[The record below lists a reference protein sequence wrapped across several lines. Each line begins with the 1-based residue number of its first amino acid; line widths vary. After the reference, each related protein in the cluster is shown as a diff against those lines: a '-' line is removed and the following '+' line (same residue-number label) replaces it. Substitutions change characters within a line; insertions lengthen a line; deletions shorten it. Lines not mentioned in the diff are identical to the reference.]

1 MKILVSIILSLW
13 FAINTGTAQ
22 SFPNID
28 LSQVPLSCIGSN
40 GEDKFAIQQ
49 LDGCNTKPWFV
60 AHGTP
65 DILQDRSI
73 LVGSGIDS
81 KFDGKESEGVVYKQ
95 PFVKGKL
102 YVMSITFTVA
112 TDALKVFLG
121 NGVPI
126 SNSFN
131 TPTSN
136 PNPRSFKIPNVSDK
150 QIVFESG
157 NTNTNT
163 ITKQIGFIPNKD
175 YECLWF
181 YADDNH
187 EIPPDGGLSIATFKV
202 SFLTCDAEPTKEI
215 TSTNSLFDYGAR
227 GNGLP
232 FHIPLQPTLSASNK
246 INIIPRSFVD
256 IYENTRIHFVTVRLD
271 PKVNLIAGKSI
282 LIKPDNNQSRS
293 VFQAA
298 EGSVFSAKISTSI
311 GCEDACEGYLPWSN
325 SYCGLTA
332 PTLINKCDIQPAFT
346 EFRLVS
352 SYPKSYNAYR
362 AEMIVYRTGTDIT
375 FPIFTK
381 VWEDPL
387 KKSLP
392 EACIV
397 WKPGPLDYGNYNVYI
412 KLTNCNGDY
421 EVKNADNTRFD
432 VTVAC
437 GSPLPDER
445 GQVSTLN
452 KADSNSLAYQIK
464 YNTQK
469 GVNITVYPN
478 PTTGLI
484 KIQSNS
490 DIRKAVIKITNILGM
505 NEVSIINDNIQENS
519 SFEYDMSHLPT
530 GVYIVSII
538 SDNKIISRTK
548 ISKL

>member
-22 SFPNID
+22 SFPNIT
-28 LSQVPLSCIGSN
+28 LSQVPLSCLDPN
-40 GEDKFAIQQ
+40 GGDQFAIQQ
-49 LDGCNTKPWFV
+49 QDGCMTMPWFV

-65 DILQDRSI
+65 DILPDRFI
-73 LVGSGIDS
+73 RVGSGVDNNL
-81 KFDGKESEGVVYKQ
+81 DGKESEGVVYKQ
-95 PFVKGKL
+95 PFIKGKL
-102 YVMSITFTVA
+102 YVISMTINVA
-112 TDALKVFLG
+112 TQALKIFLG
-121 NGVPI
+121 NAVPI

-136 PNPRSFKIPNVSDK
+136 PNPRSFKIPNVNDK
-150 QIVFESG
+150 QLVFESTFT
-157 NTNTNT
+157 TNTV
-163 ITKQIGFIPNKD
+163 TKQIGFIPDKD
-175 YECLWF
+175 YSCLWF
-181 YADDNH
+181 YADDNRPVP
-187 EIPPDGGLSIATFKV
+187 EEGLHVSIFKV
-202 SFLTCDAEPTKEI
+202 NSLTCDAEPIKEI

-232 FHIPLQPTLSASNK
+232 IHIPLQPTLSASSK

-293 VFQAA
+293 VFWAA

-392 EACIV
+392 EACV
-397 WKPGPLDYGNYNVYI
+397 FWKPGPLDYGNYNVYI

-469 GVNITVYPN
+469 GVNITVSPN
-478 PTTGLI
+478 PTTGSI

-490 DIRKAVIKITNILGM
+490 NIRKAVIKITNILGM
-505 NEVSIINDNIQENS
+505 NEVSIMNDNIQENS

-538 SDNKIISRTK
+538 SENKIISRTK